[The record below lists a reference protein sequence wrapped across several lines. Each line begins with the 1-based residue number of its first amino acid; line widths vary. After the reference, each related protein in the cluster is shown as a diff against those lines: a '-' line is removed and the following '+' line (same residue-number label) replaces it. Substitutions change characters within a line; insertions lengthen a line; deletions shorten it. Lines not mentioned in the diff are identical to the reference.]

1 MNLIGRRT
9 FLAGLGLGAGSPLL
23 GSIFETSLLPQALGA
38 PARKRLFLIT
48 NGNGFIEKSYTCAA
62 RSETDFDLNPVFE
75 PLAPW
80 KSQLV
85 VASRFHNPFDRAL
98 HGNQFATLS
107 VIPSPNQT
115 GEKRGP
121 PGGISIDR
129 FLAKQ
134 IGAKDA
140 FPSTAQGLAEGRNIL
155 CTSCDGLNQPFP
167 AIGSPVKAYETYFGG
182 AAGATAGAGQ
192 APDVSKQLAQDKSLL
207 DLIAGDIA
215 RMQGRLAGPEKAK
228 LDQYLTSIRGV
239 ERQLAELGAARGT
252 CQAPPR
258 PGADLDRASLSP
270 RVVAAH
276 IDVAFAAQMCGLTRI
291 SHMSIL
297 GMEGPHIAY
306 GWLGDTRGHHNTH
319 HAGDYPTIQK
329 IDTFIISCVAQVAA
343 AMSKIAEPG
352 GSMLDNSLVAYINTC
367 GGRHHGGQDTHAVV
381 TVGRAGGAMK
391 GGRYL
396 QYPLKK
402 HCISDLYVSWANA
415 FDVPITTFGDP
426 KHCTGALPGY
436 LS

>member
-1 MNLIGRRT
+1 MKLIGRRN
-9 FLAGLGLGAGSPLL
+9 FLAGLGLGAGSYLL
-23 GSIFETSLLPQALGA
+23 GTIFTKNLLPEALGA
-38 PARKRLFLIT
+38 PGAARKRLFLIT
-48 NGNGFIEKSYTCAA
+48 NANGFMEKSYTCTA

-75 PLAPW
+75 SLAPF

-85 VASRFHNPFDRAL
+85 IASKFHNPFDRAL

-107 VIPSPNQT
+107 VLPSPNQT

-129 FLAKQ
+129 LLAKQ

-140 FPSTAQGLAEGRNIL
+140 FPSTAQGLAEGKNIL
-155 CTSCDGLNQPFP
+155 CVSSDGLNQPFP
-167 AIGSPVKAYETYFGG
+167 AIGSPVKAYDTYFGG
-182 AAGATAGAGQ
+182 GAAPGA
-192 APDVSKQLAQDKSLL
+192 APDLSKQLAQDKSLL
-207 DLIAGDIA
+207 DLIAGDVT
-215 RMQGRLAGPEKAK
+215 RMQGRLAGAEKAK
-228 LDQYLTSIRGV
+228 LDQYLASLRGV
-239 ERQLAELGAARGT
+239 ERQLAELGASRGN
-252 CQAPPR
+252 CQAPPK
-258 PGADLDRASLSP
+258 PGADVDRASLNP
-270 RVVAAH
+270 KVVAAH

-319 HAGDYPTIQK
+319 HAGDYVTIQK
-329 IDTFIISCVAQVAA
+329 IDTFIVSCVAQVAA
-343 AMSKIAEPG
+343 AMSKVPETG
-352 GSMLDNSLVAYINTC
+352 GTMLDNSLVAYINTC

-415 FDVPITTFGDP
+415 FDVPINTFGDP
-426 KHCTGALPGY
+426 KYCMGALPGY
-436 LS
+436 LG